1 VETAL
6 PKVGGRIRFVA
17 GTYRGEIGTLIE
29 KSTDLNK
36 AVVQLIRLAE
46 VCKCSLDDICGFV

>member
-1 VETAL
+1 M

-17 GTYRGEIGTLIE
+17 GSYRGEIGTLIE

-36 AVVQLIRLAE
+36 AVVQLVRLAE